1 MTKKTRQRR
10 LAQMAL
16 ASASAM
22 LLAGCLS
29 EGGGESGA
37 GGGGGSDDGT
47 VEIMYGFAN
56 EQSDAFKASLQP
68 YFDKEGIDV
77 KFSSTPDFDKLV
89 RSRVAGNNLPDIAIF
104 PQPGITLDIA
114 KSGKLADLKTKLP
127 NYDTATANVVPGII
141 DAATSE
147 GKVYAAPISISV
159 KSLVWYPKQAFEKA
173 GYKAPKTHAELLAL
187 TEQIK
192 ADGITPWCVGVES
205 GPGTGWAATDWVE
218 DYVLRIA
225 GPEGY
230 DQWVKHEIPFNDPQI
245 KEALDAIGEIWFTEG
260 NVLGGRKAIA
270 STAVLTAGNPMFET
284 PPKCMLHRQAS
295 FLAQPGSF
303 PQDVV
308 DKLDERAGVFQL
320 PPMEAGDPVTIM
332 GGGDLA
338 GLFNQDDPDA
348 QKVLEYL
355 IGPDNPGQPEGGGFI
370 SPHKNYDLSK
380 QPNQTMRDISKIA
393 YGADDFRFDGSDSM
407 PGEVGAGSFWREMVA
422 WSGGKSTDDTLS
434 AIEGTWPAS

>member
-1 MTKKTRQRR
+1 MNPKIRHRS
-10 LAQMAL
+10 LAQVAL

-29 EGGGESGA
+29 
-37 GGGGGSDDGT
+37 GGGSGGSGGGNASDDT

-56 EQSDAFKASLQP
+56 EQSDAFKASVQP

-77 KFSSTPDFDKLV
+77 KFSSTPDFDKLI

-114 KSGKLADLKTKLP
+114 RSGKLADLKTKLP
-127 NYDTATANVVPGII
+127 NYDEATANVVPGII

-147 GKVYAAPISISV
+147 GKVYAAPMSISV

-173 GYKAPKTHAELLAL
+173 GYKAPTSQQELLAL
-187 TEQIK
+187 TDQIK

-205 GPGTGWAATDWVE
+205 GPATGWAATDWVE

-245 KEALDAIGEIWFTEG
+245 KQALDEIAKIWFPEG

-270 STAVLTAGNPMFET
+270 STAVLTAGNPMFDD

-303 PQDVV
+303 PEDVV
-308 DKLDERAGVFQL
+308 ANLDERAGVFEL

-338 GLFNQDDPDA
+338 GLFNQDDEDA
-348 QKVLEYL
+348 QKVLEYI
-355 IGPDNPGQPEGGGFI
+355 IGPDNPGYPESGGFI
-370 SPHKNYDLSK
+370 SPHTTFDLST
-380 QPNQTMRDISKIA
+380 QPNQIMKDISEIA

-422 WSGGKSTDDTLS
+422 WSGGKSTDETLD
-434 AIEGTWPAS
+434 AIEGSWPAS